1 MTGAIAGFEPAALE
15 NDPPAMSSSQPPR
28 RPTTVDDL
36 TKELSSI
43 LAGMNVPE
51 KHRDL
56 GDAVTLAWLLRKL
69 HVGNPGHPNL
79 ARALEL
85 LRKIS
90 DHRTTKATYNSGQ
103 LPDRRSGFDR
113 RAPKTGP

>member
-1 MTGAIAGFEPAALE
+1 
-15 NDPPAMSSSQPPR
+15 MSSPQPPR

-36 TKELSSI
+36 AKELGTI

-69 HVGNPGHPNL
+69 HVGNPGHPSL
-79 ARALEL
+79 GRALEL
-85 LRKIS
+85 LRRIS
-90 DHRTTKATYNSGQ
+90 DYRTTRATYDSGQ

-113 RAPKTGP
+113 RAPKDGP